1 MMNPVRLLR
10 LGLFQLAAGGLSVL
24 FLGILNRVMRVEL
37 ELPLFTV
44 SLLVGGGHYLGAL
57 IAIPFGFA
65 SDRNPLL
72 GLRRTP
78 YIIMGT
84 LATLLVLCASPF
96 MVQWL
101 AASPSGWRT
110 LLVFAF
116 FLLEG
121 IGTFVAGTAYL
132 ALVADLHSPKE
143 RGLATG
149 IIWTLLMVGIIS
161 AGIVSSIVFKTYQ
174 FENMV
179 TLFTS
184 AAGITLVCLAV
195 ALFRQEQPY
204 RQPSLSSAQAPSL
217 LNGLKSMWQSGQA
230 RLFAI
235 FLTVSM
241 FSYFM
246 QDVILEPFG
255 GDVFAMNTSQTTR
268 FNTYMGTG
276 VIIAMLLGGGL
287 LIPWLGK
294 PKVTIVGCWL
304 MVAGFLGLA
313 GASFGQV
320 GTAIPAIISLIGLG
334 AGFFTVGGVAMMMDM
349 TAVEYTGLFIGVW
362 TVIQAIAKGPAS
374 LAGGLLHD
382 SFVALGANSA
392 GAYAGVFIIEA
403 LGLLTAIFVLQR
415 VATDNFR
422 QEVAPFGELAADSMN

>member
-10 LGLFQLAAGGLSVL
+10 LGLFQLAAGGMSVL

-37 ELPLFTV
+37 ELSLFTV

-65 SDRNPLL
+65 SDRNPLF

-78 YIIMGT
+78 YIVLGT
-84 LATLLVLCASPF
+84 LVTLLVLCASPF
-96 MVQWL
+96 VVHWL
-101 AASPSGWRT
+101 ADSPNLWRI
-110 LLVFAF
+110 LLVFGF

-132 ALVADLHSPKE
+132 ALVADLHPPKE

-161 AGIVSSIVFKTYQ
+161 TGIVSSIIFKTYQ

-179 TLFTS
+179 ILFTS
-184 AAGITLVCLAV
+184 VASIALVFLIV

-204 RQPSLSSAQAPSL
+204 HQPPAHVQAPSL
-217 LNGLKSMWQSGQA
+217 ANGLKSMWRSQQA

-235 FLTVSM
+235 FLTISM

-255 GDVFAMNTSQTTR
+255 GDVFGMSPSQTTR
-268 FNTYMGTG
+268 FNTYMGMG

-313 GASFGQV
+313 GASFGQAD
-320 GTAIPAIISLIGLG
+320 TAIPAMISLIGLG

-349 TAVEYTGLFIGVW
+349 TAAEYTGLFIGVW

-382 SFVALGANSA
+382 GFVTFGANSA
-392 GAYAGVFIIEA
+392 GAYAGVFVIEA
-403 LGLLTAIFVLQR
+403 LGLLIAIFVLQR
-415 VATDNFR
+415 IATDNFQ